1 MVKTPFLQ
9 LKDTVFGQKYTL
21 NCSGRLIDLR
31 EARVM
36 GILNLTPDS
45 FYSGSRLDENALALV
60 VENAGQMLAEGATF
74 LDIGGYSTRPG
85 AADIS
90 PETEMERVLPAI
102 AAIRQE
108 FPEAIISIDTFRSEV
123 ARAAVAAGASVV
135 NDVSGGNLDA
145 QLFAT
150 VAELGTPYICMHMR
164 GTPATMTTLNQY
176 DDLVTDVYREL
187 LEKAVQLNQLGVK
200 DVVLDP
206 GFGFAKN
213 IEQNFTL
220 LKALEQLTLAGYPL
234 LVGVSRKSMIYKT
247 LNTTP
252 EEALNG
258 SSILH
263 AWALERGARILRVH
277 DVKPAME
284 AIQLWK
290 RFETV

>member
-1 MVKTPFLQ
+1 VVKTPFLQ

-45 FYSGSRLDENALALV
+45 FYSGSRLDENALSAV
-60 VENAGQMLAEGATF
+60 VGKAGQMLSEGATF

-85 AADIS
+85 ADHIS
-90 PETEMERVLPAI
+90 PETELERVIPAI
-102 AAIRQE
+102 TAIHQN
-108 FPEAIISIDTFRSEV
+108 FPQAFISVDTFRAEV
-123 ARAAVAAGASVV
+123 ARAAVTAGACMV
-135 NDVSGGNLDA
+135 NDVSGGNLDP
-145 QLFAT
+145 LMFAT
-150 VAELGTPYICMHMR
+150 VAELGTPYVCMHMR
-164 GTPATMTTLNQY
+164 GTPATMTGLNQY
-176 DDLVTDVYREL
+176 EDLVTDIYREL
-187 LEKAVQLNQLGVK
+187 VDKAVKLNRLGVK
-200 DVVLDP
+200 DVILDP

-213 IEQNFTL
+213 IEQNFQL
-220 LKALEQLTLAGYPL
+220 LKALDQLTLAGYPL
-234 LVGVSRKSMIYKT
+234 LVGLSRKSMIYKS
-247 LNTTP
+247 LQISP

-258 SSILH
+258 TSILH

-277 DVKPAME
+277 DVKPAVE

>member
-1 MVKTPFLQ
+1 MQ

-21 NCSGRLIDLR
+21 NCGGRVIDLR
-31 EARVM
+31 EVRIM

-45 FYSGSRLDENALALV
+45 FYSGSRLAEHALTAV
-60 VENAGQMLAEGATF
+60 VAQAGTMLEEGATF

-85 AADIS
+85 ADEI
-90 PETEMERVLPAI
+90 PLKTELERVIPTISAI
-102 AAIRQE
+102 KQAY
-108 FPEAIISIDTFRSEV
+108 PEAVISIDTFRSEV
-123 ARAAVAAGASVV
+123 ARAAADAGATVI

-145 QLFAT
+145 KMFDT
-150 VAELGTPYICMHMR
+150 VAELQLPYICMHMR
-164 GTPATMTTLNQY
+164 GTPATMKNLNQY
-176 DDLVTDVYREL
+176 DNLITDVYREL
-187 LEKAVQLNQLGVK
+187 IEKAVRLNRLGVK

-213 IEQNFTL
+213 IEQNFKI
-220 LKALEQLTLAGYPL
+220 LKELEQFTLAGYPL

-247 LNTTP
+247 LGLDP
-252 EEALNG
+252 ADALNG